1 MAPNTSKPMDDS
13 GKKFKGKFIVFDG
26 PDGCGKSTQLTRTAE
41 LLTGAGIEVVTTRD
55 PGGTVIGDK
64 IRQLLLDINHSKMT
78 PACETML
85 YMASRA
91 QLANQV
97 IRPALSAQAC
107 VLCDRYISAT
117 IAYQGAG
124 GIDTSHIRNVGEV
137 AVGGLWPDLTII
149 LDLPAEMGLAR
160 LPGTPDRMEAKAL
173 NFHEKVRELFLAQA
187 AEAPDRFC
195 VIDASGSVDQ
205 VNQRIITALENWDG

>member
-1 MAPNTSKPMDDS
+1 MDVSD
-13 GKKFKGKFIVFDG
+13 KKFKGKFIVFDG
-26 PDGCGKSTQLTRTAE
+26 PDGCGKSTQLTRAAE
-41 LLTGAGIEVVTTRD
+41 QLTQAGIEVVTTRD

-91 QLANQV
+91 QLAEEV
-97 IRPALSAQAC
+97 IRPALSNQAC
-107 VLCDRYISAT
+107 VLCDRYISST

-124 GIDTSHIRNVGEV
+124 GIDTRQIRSAGEV

-149 LDLPAEMGLAR
+149 LDLPAEVGLSR
-160 LPGTPDRMEAKAL
+160 LPGAPDRMEAKAL
-173 NFHEKVRELFLAQA
+173 SFHEKVRELFLAQA
-187 AEAPDRFC
+187 AEAPERFR

-205 VNQRIITALENWDG
+205 VNQRIITALESWNG

>member
-1 MAPNTSKPMDDS
+1 MDTTT
-13 GKKFKGKFIVFDG
+13 KEFKGKFIVFDG

-41 LLTGAGIEVVTTRD
+41 WISATGTEVVTTRD

-91 QLANQV
+91 QLAEEV
-97 IRPALSAQAC
+97 IRPALASKAC
-107 VLCDRYISAT
+107 VLCDRYITST

-124 GIDTSHIRNVGEV
+124 GIDTSKIPSVGEV
-137 AVGGLWPDLTII
+137 AVGGLLPDLTII
-149 LDLPAEMGLAR
+149 LDLPSEIGLSR
-160 LPGTPDRMEAKAL
+160 LGGKPDRIESKAL
-173 NFHEKVRELFLAQA
+173 SFHEKVRELFLAQA
-187 AEAPDRFC
+187 ADAPERFS
-195 VIDASGSVDQ
+195 VVDASGTEDEVY
-205 VNQRIITALENWDG
+205 QRIIAALENWDG